1 VSGIDDLLAD
11 AAIPTSSGG
20 EAGVAAGLRRLAL
33 AAAAAPYGAARPGA
47 ATRLTRLREAR
58 AHLDAL
64 SRWVIGT
71 PAAPAVVRRLVDE
84 PPADGYAALVF
95 GCLLHLTG
103 HPESAQF
110 WWQLAAGA
118 ESPAAAHC
126 LHLHHLHRGELRE
139 ARHWAGQAAAALAVA
154 ASGDGA
160 TPPRTPPPSGY
171 LAVLTA
177 FTRWAAKRAPALSP
191 EPLEPEVDRLAAR
204 DRGIVT
210 GPDRRLADRLC
221 QALGVTPPGGPGFGR
236 AVPGGGPV

>member
-1 VSGIDDLLAD
+1 VVSGVSGIDDLLAE
-11 AAIPTSSGG
+11 AAIPTSSGD
-20 EAGVAAGLRRLAL
+20 ETAVAAGLRRLAL
-33 AAAAAPYGAARPGA
+33 AAAAGSYGGARPGA
-47 ATRLTRLREAR
+47 ATRLARLREAR
-58 AHLDAL
+58 THLDAL

-139 ARHWAGQAAAALAVA
+139 ARHWAGQAAAAVAVA
-154 ASGDGA
+154 AAGEGGTARAPS
-160 TPPRTPPPSGY
+160 PSGY

-177 FTRWAAKRAPALSP
+177 FTRWAAKRAPTLSP

-221 QALGVTPPGGPGFGR
+221 QALGVTSPGGAGLAGR
-236 AVPGGGPV
+236 